1 MSLAADT
8 AADRPADDRREPFVR
23 YTQGAIAF
31 HWVIA
36 ALVILNIL
44 LALGSEWF
52 EWRVIP
58 AHKAIGITV
67 LVLTLGRIL
76 WRATHRP
83 PPLPRSVRPWER
95 MAGHATHL
103 GLYALTL
110 ALPLTGWWFSSS
122 APERRPLEWFG
133 LFDIPYLPVP
143 RSGPVTGAVHDWHI
157 YLSWLAIALVLLHAA
172 AALRHHWLLHD
183 ATLARILPA
192 ARPPA

>member
-1 MSLAADT
+1 MSRADT
-8 AADRPADDRREPFVR
+8 AADRSAEDRREPSVR
-23 YTQGAIAF
+23 YTRAAIAF

-36 ALVILNIL
+36 GLVILNVL
-44 LALGSEWF
+44 LALGAEWF

-58 AHKAIGITV
+58 VHKAIGITV

-83 PPLPRSVRPWER
+83 PPLPRSVRPSER

-157 YLSWLAIALVLLHAA
+157 YLGWLAIALVLLHAA
-172 AALRHHWLLHD
+172 AALRHHWLLRD
-183 ATLARILPA
+183 ATLARILPT